1 VILYIISPISHSIE
15 GFFKGKSGTRK
26 ESGFWMLTS
35 SLVISW
41 IVAKLITTAA
51 NLGRDFGIV
60 GGLAYASY
68 YGSFLTIGWII
79 FRRRKKGG

>member
-1 VILYIISPISHSIE
+1 MP
-15 GFFKGKSGTRK
+15 
-26 ESGFWMLTS
+26 TS